1 MRLSVTTP
9 RGSLIDTDVEEVTA
23 PGALGEFGVLPGHIP
38 FLSALQPGVLA
49 YRTKDGQR
57 VIAVSEGVL
66 EVAATARGEQVL
78 VLVADAKAAQGIDR
92 DAAAAELVETEKKLT
107 DWKGDLGAEYQALL
121 ARRSWAL
128 ARVNAVAKSGHNGPA
143 H

>member
-9 RGSLIDTDVEEVTA
+9 RGSLIDTDVDEVTA
-23 PGALGEFGVLPGHIP
+23 PGSLGEFGILPGHIP

-49 YRTKDGQR
+49 YRTKEGER
-57 VIAVSEGVL
+57 VIAVTDGVL
-66 EVAATARGEQVL
+66 EVASTPKGEQVL
-78 VLVADAKAAQGIDR
+78 VLVAEAKAATSIDR
-92 DAAAAELVETEKKLT
+92 DAAATELLETEKQLT
-107 DWKGDLGAEYQALL
+107 DWKGDLGAEYQTLI
-121 ARRSWAL
+121 ARRSWAQ

>member
-23 PGALGEFGVLPGHIP
+23 PGALGEFGILPGHIP
-38 FLSALQPGVLA
+38 FLSALRPGVLA
-49 YRTKDGQR
+49 YRTKEGQR
-57 VIAVSEGVL
+57 VLAVSEGIL
-66 EVAATARGEQVL
+66 EVASTAKGEQVL
-78 VLVADAKAAQGIDR
+78 VLVAEAKTAPSIDR
-92 DAAAAELVETEKKLT
+92 DSAAADLIEAEKQLT
-107 DWKGDLGAEYQALL
+107 NWKGDLGGDYQALR
-121 ARRSWAL
+121 ARASWAE